1 MKVNIALKSEKSAV
15 IAGIFMIF
23 SHGKEAISC
32 QLKHIILME
41 DVMKAKKGLH
51 DEIARVAY
59 ELYEKRDRTHG
70 HDLADWFTAEKIVM
84 EKHARHAKETG
95 QEVGIIKKGKHGF
108 PKTVKKEG
116 YGHRG

>member
-1 MKVNIALKSEKSAV
+1 
-15 IAGIFMIF
+15 
-23 SHGKEAISC
+23 
-32 QLKHIILME
+32 
-41 DVMKAKKGLH
+41 MKAKKGLH

-95 QEVGIIKKGKHGF
+95 QEVDINKKREKGF
-108 PKTVKKEG
+108 PTRDKKSGHG
-116 YGHRG
+116 YI